1 VGRFLIWLRRL
12 SNSVVPV
19 IVMGV
24 FMLGSLWLLSAATEN
39 SGQFGRMHVALVVV
53 NVVGLIVLVGL
64 IGVDLVRLSRQYRR
78 AATGSRLTVRLVVIF
93 VVMALV
99 PVSIVFYF
107 SLGFLQRG
115 IDSWFDV
122 RVERAMDD
130 SIELSRSS
138 LDMRMRDRLNQT
150 RMMAENLQGIPNTVV
165 LFNLNELRNES
176 QASELTL
183 LSGGGRVIASSS
195 NNSTIIPQKPTPR
208 MLSQAR
214 EGKSYV
220 GLAPIDDL
228 GLHVR
233 VAVKV
238 GAPIEESL
246 HAPLDSLM
254 ESTSLIGTPVLT
266 STKGVTTQHRV
277 LFALFPVDP
286 RVSVLADS
294 VQSAYAKYKELVYL
308 RGPLKQSFS
317 FTLALVLLV
326 TLLSAVWAAF
336 FFAQRLVAP
345 IRILAIGTRAVA
357 AGNYH
362 KKLPITSN
370 DELGTL
376 VQSFVDMT
384 DKVSDA
390 QRVARRSQYQAERE
404 QAYLRAV
411 LGRLS
416 SGVITLDKNQ
426 VVRALNATASQV
438 LHLSLDEAMGKTLA
452 QLQDEVPEIQ
462 TFVKAVSHYID
473 DVAEDWRQEIT
484 LTGSTGHKTLM
495 CQGATLPSVKGIP
508 AGYVI
513 VFDDVTAM
521 IQAQRDA
528 AWGEVARRMAHE
540 IKNPLTPI
548 QLSAERLRHKYLH
561 TMAPKD
567 AEVLDRSTHTIV
579 QQVQAMKEMVQA
591 FSDYARAP
599 KLHLQPMALPK
610 LIAEVLDLYANET
623 QQVSI
628 EFLTEP
634 EVPMVDV
641 DAGRIRQLIHNL
653 VRNAI
658 ESLASRDD
666 GKVSIRLGA
675 IEQAVESEH
684 RVMLSVE
691 DNGPGIPEDM
701 LDKLFEPYATSK
713 SQGSGLGLAVVKRII
728 EEHSG
733 ILYAENR
740 SEGGARIVVQLP
752 AIAQAEGVNIQVEG
766 SNYQA
771 EGSHTQAEG
780 SNAQAESSHPF
791 TKIQHGGR

>member
-1 VGRFLIWLRRL
+1 MGRFLIWLRRL
-12 SNSVVPV
+12 SSSVVPV
-19 IVMGV
+19 IVMGI

-39 SGQFGRMHVALVVV
+39 SGQFGRMHVGLVVV

-64 IGVDLVRLSRQYRR
+64 ISVDFVRLSRQYRR
-78 AATGSRLTVRLVVIF
+78 VATGSRLTVRLVVIF

-138 LDMRMRDRLNQT
+138 LDMRMRDRLSQT
-150 RMMAENLQGIPNTVV
+150 RLMAESLQNIPNDMV

-176 QASELTL
+176 LASELTL
-183 LSGGGRVIASSS
+183 LSGSGRVIASSS
-195 NNSTIIPQKPTPR
+195 TNSTIIPQKPTPR

-214 EGKSYV
+214 EDNSYV

-233 VAVKV
+233 VVV
-238 GAPIEESL
+238 RIGAPIDK
-246 HAPLDSLM
+246 PLNTPIDSLLGAQ
-254 ESTSLIGTPVLT
+254 SLMGTVSLVD
-266 STKGVTTQHRV
+266 TKGVASNHRV

-362 KKLPITSN
+362 KKLPITSSN

-390 QRVARRSQYQAERE
+390 QRVARRSQYLAERE
-404 QAYLRAV
+404 QGYLRAV

-438 LHLSLDEAMGKTLA
+438 LNLSLDEAIGKTLA
-452 QLQDEVPEIQ
+452 QLQDELPEIL
-462 TFVKAVSHYID
+462 TFVKAVSHYVND
-473 DVAEDWRQEIT
+473 AADDWRQEIS
-484 LTGSTGHKTLM
+484 LTGPMGRKTLM
-495 CQGATLPSVKGIP
+495 CQGAMLPSVKGIP

-513 VFDDVTAM
+513 VFDDVTEM
-521 IQAQRDA
+521 IQGQRDA

-548 QLSAERLRHKYLH
+548 QLSAERLRHKYLD
-561 TMAPKD
+561 TMAPED

-599 KLHLQPMALPK
+599 KLHLQPMALPG
-610 LIAEVLDLYANET
+610 LVAEVLDLYANET

-628 EFLTEP
+628 EFIAEP
-634 EVPMVDV
+634 EVPLVEV

-658 ESLASRDD
+658 ESLAARDD
-666 GKVSIRLGA
+666 GKVSIRLCS
-675 IEQAVESEH
+675 SEKDANNEC
-684 RVMLSVE
+684 RVILSVE

-701 LDKLFEPYATSK
+701 QDHLFEPYATSK

-733 ILYAENR
+733 ILFAENR
-740 SEGGARIVVQLP
+740 TEGGARMVVQFP
-752 AIAQAEGVNIQVEG
+752 ALIQTEGVQQI
-766 SNYQA
+766 
-771 EGSHTQAEG
+771 
-780 SNAQAESSHPF
+780 
-791 TKIQHGGR
+791 TKSQFGG

>member
-1 VGRFLIWLRRL
+1 MGKFLVWLRRL
-12 SNSVVPV
+12 SNSVIPV

-39 SGQFGRMHVALVVV
+39 SSQFGRMHVTLVVI

-64 IGVDLVRLSRQYRR
+64 IGVDLVRLVRQYRR
-78 AATGSRLTVRLVVIF
+78 AATGSRLTARLVVIF

-122 RVERAMDD
+122 RIERAMDD
-130 SIELSRSS
+130 SMELSRSS
-138 LDMRMRDRLNQT
+138 LDMRMRERLHQT
-150 RMMAENLQGIPNTVV
+150 RLMAASLQGVPNSLV

-176 QASELTL
+176 KASELIL
-183 LSGGGRVIASSS
+183 LTSNGRVIASSS
-195 NNSTIIPQKPTPR
+195 ANSTIIPQKPSAV
-208 MLSQAR
+208 MLSQVR
-214 EGKSYV
+214 EQNGYV
-220 GLAPIDDL
+220 GLAPIEGL

-233 VAVKV
+233 VVV
-238 GAPIEESL
+238 QIDAPIDAQE
-246 HAPLDSLM
+246 
-254 ESTSLIGTPVLT
+254 V
-266 STKGVTTQHRV
+266 VTEPRV
-277 LFALFPVDP
+277 LFSLYPVDP
-286 RVSVLADS
+286 RVSVLADN

-357 AGNYH
+357 SGNYH
-362 KKLPITSN
+362 KKLPITRN
-370 DELGTL
+370 DELGAL

-384 DKVSDA
+384 DKVSEA
-390 QRVARRSQYQAERE
+390 QQDARRSQHQAERE

-426 VVRALNATASQV
+426 VVRAVNAAASQI
-438 LHLSLDEAMGKTLA
+438 LELDMDTAMGKTLA
-452 QLQDEVPEIQ
+452 QLEKETPEMK
-462 TFVKAVSHYID
+462 TFVVAVLNH
-473 DVAEDWRQEIT
+473 VAAGSDDWRQEV
-484 LTGSTGHKTLM
+484 LLMGSAGHKTLM
-495 CQGATLPSVKGIP
+495 CQGAKLPSVKGLP
-508 AGYVI
+508 SGYVI

-548 QLSAERLRHKYLH
+548 QLSAERLRHKYLDK
-561 TMAPKD
+561 MAPED

-591 FSDYARAP
+591 FSEYARAP
-599 KLHLQPMALPK
+599 ELQLQAIALPG
-610 LIAEVLDLYANET
+610 LISEVLDLYASE
-623 QQVSI
+623 QQKI
-628 EFLTEP
+628 DIHFHTEDS
-634 EVPMVDV
+634 VPKVEV
-641 DAGRIRQLIHNL
+641 DAGRIRQLLHNL
-653 VRNAI
+653 IRNAI
-658 ESLASRDD
+658 ESVSDRDD
-666 GKVSIRLGA
+666 GQLEIRLELA
-675 IEQAVESEH
+675 NFEQEVWVE
-684 RVMLSVE
+684 LSLK
-691 DNGPGIPEDM
+691 DNGPGIPEEM
-701 LDKLFEPYATSK
+701 LDKLFEPYASSK
-713 SQGSGLGLAVVKRII
+713 VKGGGLGLAVVKRIV

-733 ILYAENR
+733 VLFAENCA
-740 SEGGARIVVQLP
+740 EGGARLVVRLP
-752 AIAQAEGVNIQVEG
+752 PYKFIEKSVL
-766 SNYQA
+766 SNDKRRLA
-771 EGSHTQAEG
+771 
-780 SNAQAESSHPF
+780 
-791 TKIQHGGR
+791 